1 MKINFKK
8 ALNKDDRLVLV
19 PIFSNLKNT
28 NSELRS
34 WLEKRIINQEFNS
47 KVGEHITYFSD
58 DTRYFFWC
66 FGELKEKSSKKI
78 RNQFALAIKHLR
90 QNTISELTIM
100 LNSEFLEFSQTIGEV
115 FALANYSIALFK
127 TGKDKSESED
137 KIIKKITVASKDI
150 TRVQKYDLE
159 EGLKIGLAVNQVR
172 DLVNSPHNHINVDTF
187 AEKAE
192 QVCSANKVKIKIL
205 DRKQLEKLKMGAL
218 LGVNQGSQHGAK
230 LVLMEYLPLGGRQE
244 PVVLVGKGVTFDTG
258 GVNIKPSQ
266 GITEMHMDMAG
277 GAAVLG
283 VFMLLKELE
292 IKQNVV
298 GVIPL
303 TDNSV
308 DATAQKPSDIV
319 TSFSGKTIEIGNTD
333 AEGRLI
339 LADAISYAIK
349 EYKPSSIIDVAT
361 LTGAC
366 IVALGD
372 QMAGM
377 FGNNAKMKERLRN
390 AAQETDEEVWEL
402 PIHDAHRRNIK
413 SKFAD
418 LNNVD
423 VSGSGGGA
431 STGAAFIENFVEGHD
446 WIHLDIAGPAMPKK
460 HKDIDFAGGT
470 GYGVRLLV
478 EFLRSIK

>member
-8 ALNKDDRLVLV
+8 ALNKDDKLVLV
-19 PIFSNLKNT
+19 PVFTNLKNT

-34 WLEKRIINQEFNS
+34 WLEKRIINQDYNN
-47 KVGEHITYFSD
+47 KTGESISYYHEN
-58 DTRYFFWC
+58 TRYFFWS
-66 FGELKEKSSKKI
+66 FGELKDKSSKKV
-78 RNQFALAIKHLR
+78 RNQFALAIKALR
-90 QNTISELTIM
+90 HQSISDLTIM
-100 LNSEFLEFSQTIGEV
+100 LNADFLEYSQAIGEAL
-115 FALANYSIALFK
+115 ALANYSLAKFK
-127 TGKDKSESED
+127 TGEDLIESQN
-137 KIIKKITVASKDI
+137 KIIQRIAISSKDI

-159 EGLKIGLAVNQVR
+159 EGIKIGLAVNQVR
-172 DLVNSPHNHINVDTF
+172 DLVNSPHNYVNVDTF
-187 AEKAE
+187 AQKAE
-192 QVCSANKVKIKIL
+192 EVCRQNKIKVKVL

-218 LGVNQGSQHGAK
+218 LGVNQGSHHGAK

-283 VFMLLKELE
+283 VFMLLRDLE

-308 DATAQKPSDIV
+308 DALAQKPSDIV
-319 TSFSGKTIEIGNTD
+319 TSYSGKTIEIGNTD

-339 LADAISYAIK
+339 LADAISYAVK
-349 EYKPSSIIDVAT
+349 NYKPSQIIDVAT

-377 FGNNAKMKERLRN
+377 FGNNAKMKERLKN
-390 AAQETDEEVWEL
+390 AGQETDEEVWEM
-402 PIHDAHRRNIK
+402 PIHDSHRRNMK

-431 STGAAFIENFVEGHD
+431 STGAAFIENFIEGHD

-460 HKDIDFAGGT
+460 HKDIDFSGGT
-470 GYGVRLLV
+470 GYGVRLLI